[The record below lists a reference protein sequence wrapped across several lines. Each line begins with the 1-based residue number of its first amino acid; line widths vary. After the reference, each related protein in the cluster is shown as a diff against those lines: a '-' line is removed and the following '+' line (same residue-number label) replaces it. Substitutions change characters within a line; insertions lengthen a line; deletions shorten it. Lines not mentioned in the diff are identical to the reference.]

1 MTDNSLK
8 IIAAAGVIITVVSA
22 VVCIFIQPWCAL
34 VCVLTGLCLTAV
46 FLVYTKKRIDKLA
59 ELNNYLSLVCSGN
72 FELDIADNAEGE
84 LSILKNNLYKVIILL
99 RSQNEQ
105 LKKDKVYLADSLA
118 DISHQL
124 KTPLTSMM
132 VMTDIISKDSD
143 PDKRA
148 ELIGI
153 METQLDKM
161 KWLITNLLKLSKLDA
176 GTAGFKHEIF
186 SVKEVISQSVT
197 PFLVAMDLKGINFI
211 DMSSDFEIK
220 GDDNWSTEAFA
231 NIIKNC
237 LEHTE
242 RGGTITV
249 SSEITTLYNS
259 IIITDNGC
267 GIAPQDLP
275 HVFERFYH
283 GKNSGGDS
291 VGIGLALAKAVFENE
306 NAGISVESRENEG
319 TKFEIRFYKSVI

>member
-132 VMTDIISKDSD
+132 VMTDLISKDSD